1 MTTNYENINHIKT
14 LSKKQFDAL
23 YELNQL
29 INSEVIKDSLIEQA
43 LDLVINVI
51 NAERGLFTKY
61 DSEKKDFSIISARN
75 VEQENIKV
83 LSNFS
88 SNMLQEVI
96 DKKEPVLYHDLQS
109 DPHASQYDSVQL
121 QNIKSVIGVP
131 IIQNENVWGVILAD
145 SQKDRKEFTEENLS
159 FLKFFSNLF
168 SSALER
174 VDFVERIQDE
184 NLILL
189 NQLQANEQLPDMIG
203 NSDAMRKV
211 AKLFHKVAQSD
222 ATVLIYGESGTGK
235 DLAAKA
241 IHKLSKRKD
250 YPYLAQFC
258 GSIPD
263 SLLESELFGYKKGAF
278 TGANSDKKGLLEVA
292 NKGTFFFDEI
302 ADISSP
308 LQAKL
313 LRVLENKEIIRLGD
327 TSVKQIDVRIVV
339 ATNKSLE
346 KLVEN
351 GEFREDLFYRLN
363 VFPIKLPPLRERRED
378 IPLLV
383 NHFVN
388 ELSNNELKIDS
399 NAMKLMQQYQWPG
412 NIRQLRNVIQRAVIL
427 CNSNRIEA
435 EHIIIENG
443 KNGDGFSGTLKDYEM
458 QILKKRLEEFDGNRT
473 AAAKSLGVSVRW
485 VQNKIKEMEDD
496 KKILTDKRN

>member
-1 MTTNYENINHIKT
+1 MTFNYENINHIKA
-14 LSKKQFDAL
+14 LSKNQFDAL
-23 YELNQL
+23 FELSQL
-29 INSEVIKDSLIEQA
+29 LNSTVLKDSLIEQSM
-43 LDLVINVI
+43 DLVINVI

-61 DSEKKDFSIISARN
+61 DSEKNEFSIISARN
-75 VEQENIKV
+75 IEKENITV

-109 DPHASQYDSVQL
+109 NPQASQYDSIQL

-145 SQKDRKEFTEENLS
+145 SQKDRQEFTEENLS
-159 FLKFFSNLF
+159 FLNFFSNLF

-174 VDFVERIQDE
+174 IDFVEKIQDE
-184 NLILL
+184 NQILI

-203 NSDAMRKV
+203 NSVAMRNV
-211 AKLFHKVAQSD
+211 AKLIHKVAQSD

-235 DLAAKA
+235 DLVAKA
-241 IHKLSKRKD
+241 IHKLSRRKEH
-250 YPYLAQFC
+250 PYLAQFC

-263 SLLESELFGYKKGAF
+263 NLLESELFGYKKGAF
-278 TGANSDKKGLLEVA
+278 TGATTDKKGLLEVA
-292 NKGTFFFDEI
+292 NNGTFFFDEI
-302 ADISSP
+302 ADISSA

-327 TSVKQIDVRIVV
+327 TVVKQINVRIIA

-346 KLVEN
+346 TLVDD

-363 VFPIKLPPLRERRED
+363 VFPIALPTLRERRED

-383 NHFVN
+383 NHFIN
-388 ELSNNELKIDS
+388 EFSNGKLKIHS
-399 NAMKLMQQYQWPG
+399 NALKLMQSYNWPG
-412 NIRQLRNVIQRAVIL
+412 NIRQLRNVIQRAIIL
-427 CNSNRIEA
+427 CGSNRIEA
-435 EHIIIENG
+435 EHIILENS
-443 KNGDGFSGTLKDYEM
+443 KNGNGFNGTLKQYEK
-458 QILKKRLEEFDGNRT
+458 LLLLKRLEELDGNRT
-473 AAAKSLGVSVRW
+473 LAAQSLGVSVRW
-485 VQNKIKEMEDD
+485 VQNKLKELEDEKSD
-496 KKILTDKRN
+496 KKNTG

>member
-1 MTTNYENINHIKT
+1 MTFNYKNINHIKT
-14 LSKKQFDAL
+14 LSKSQFEAL
-23 YELNQL
+23 FELSQL
-29 INSEVIKDSLIEQA
+29 INSAELKDSLIEHS
-43 LDLVINVI
+43 LDFVINVI
-51 NAERGLFTKY
+51 NAERGLFTKF
-61 DSEKKDFSIISARN
+61 DSDKKEFSIISARN
-75 VEQENIKV
+75 IEKENIKI

-109 DPHASQYDSVQL
+109 DPKASQYDSIQL

-131 IIQNENVWGVILAD
+131 LIQNGNVWGVILAD
-145 SQKDRKEFTEENLS
+145 SQKDRQEFTEENLS
-159 FLKFFSNLF
+159 FLNFFSNLF

-174 VDFVERIQDE
+174 IDFVERIKDE
-184 NLILL
+184 NQILI

-203 NSDAMRKV
+203 NSEAIRS
-211 AKLFHKVAQSD
+211 AARLIHKVAQSD

-241 IHKLSKRKD
+241 IHKLSKRNE

-258 GSIPD
+258 GAIPD

-278 TGANSDKKGLLEVA
+278 TGATADKKGLLEVA
-292 NKGTFFFDEI
+292 DKGTFFFDEI

-327 TSVKQIDVRIVV
+327 TVIKQINVRIVV

-346 KLVEN
+346 KLVDD

-363 VFPIKLPPLRERRED
+363 VFPILLPPLRERRED

-383 NHFVN
+383 NHFVKEFSDN
-388 ELSNNELKIDS
+388 DLKINS
-399 NAMKLMQQYQWPG
+399 SVMKLLQGYHWPG
-412 NIRQLRNVIQRAVIL
+412 NIRQLRNIIQRAIIL
-427 CNSNRIEA
+427 SNDDKIEV
-435 EHIIIENG
+435 EHIILESS
-443 KNGDGFSGTLKDYEM
+443 KNGDNFNGTLKEYEKI
-458 QILKKRLEEFDGNRT
+458 ILTKRLAELDGNRT
-473 AAAKSLGVSVRW
+473 LTAKSLGVSVRW
-485 VQNKIKEMEDD
+485 VQNKLKEVEEN
-496 KKILTDKRN
+496 K